1 MGAIPDLVTALWR
14 QINQPSRQINQPL
27 FDVDGGTQEY
37 LRQINQPLFDVDEMR
52 RTQEL
57 LQGIDQPLFF
67 DVDRMH
73 RTQEYLQ
80 QINQPTEAPVIDP
93 RTPPLPG
100 IDDLPHGPVATQQA
114 GLLGRIGRFLA
125 ANPALTSALMRG
137 GQEYLTQ
144 RGEAEAAEETQG
156 RQAMSNLISTLTA
169 GKTRPG
175 VTPVRAKPSRV
186 AGLLGVGA
194 DVMDITGRQRE
205 HERLLAEAREQ
216 QAYERQGAHEQ
227 EAYERQGALEQ
238 EAYERQRALEQEAYE
253 RVIKERELELEARR
267 VKIAEASGKRWEEV
281 NQQAQGQARL
291 FAADAMSMMESLHRA
306 ARTHAA
312 GGWFA
317 FGPRSLSWD
326 HRAGQLVF
334 GDEAAA
340 QASFD
345 TTIGSL
351 LGDMKKVFGED
362 RLTNE
367 DRLYI
372 LSNMPE
378 RGDGAEVVAAKIQAI
393 DSRLQTITR
402 HRWAAAGGDVGA
414 TPPIDGRGAS
424 IGVDNSAV
432 QGASIGV
439 DNITNLDDQA
449 LVQMAID
456 MSTEPGKSAY
466 SSEVIQ
472 AVEEEV
478 RARGLLD

>member
-253 RVIKERELELEARR
+253 RVIKERELEL
-267 VKIAEASGKRWEEV
+267 K
-281 NQQAQGQARL
+281 
-291 FAADAMSMMESLHRA
+291 
-306 ARTHAA
+306 
-312 GGWFA
+312 
-317 FGPRSLSWD
+317 
-326 HRAGQLVF
+326 
-334 GDEAAA
+334 
-340 QASFD
+340 
-345 TTIGSL
+345 
-351 LGDMKKVFGED
+351 LGE
-362 RLTNE
+362 
-367 DRLYI
+367 
-372 LSNMPE
+372 
-378 RGDGAEVVAAKIQAI
+378 
-393 DSRLQTITR
+393 
-402 HRWAAAGGDVGA
+402 
-414 TPPIDGRGAS
+414 
-424 IGVDNSAV
+424 
-432 QGASIGV
+432 
-439 DNITNLDDQA
+439 
-449 LVQMAID
+449 
-456 MSTEPGKSAY
+456 
-466 SSEVIQ
+466 
-472 AVEEEV
+472 
-478 RARGLLD
+478 

>member
-14 QINQPSRQINQPL
+14 QINQPS
-27 FDVDGGTQEY
+27 
-37 LRQINQPLFDVDEMR
+37 RQINQPLFDVDEMR

-439 DNITNLDDQA
+439 ENITNLDDQA

-456 MSTEPGKSAY
+456 TSTEPGKSAY

>member
-424 IGVDNSAV
+424 IGVDN
-432 QGASIGV
+432 
-439 DNITNLDDQA
+439 ITNLDDQA